1 MTIQC
6 TELTESELACANP
19 LAVFFAIKEMKE
31 LELCFKSANS
41 VPFGRVIL
49 QDKKRVLINA
59 GVKVLNHPFPHAGE
73 YFYSRACYID
83 LDDFMRVK
91 RGFNRFGLLKD
102 ESNSA

>member
-19 LAVFFAIKEMKE
+19 LAVLFAVEEMKE
-31 LELCFKSANS
+31 LELCFNAIP
-41 VPFGRVIL
+41 VQRVIL
-49 QDKKRVLINA
+49 QNKRRILINA
-59 GVKVLNHPFPHAGE
+59 GVSVLNHPFPHTGE